1 MVIKSGTQKTRKIHL
16 SVLCN
21 EFRPGNRK
29 KAVMAKKTRFKFLAA
44 CALMAAAL
52 LLSRTACAEIEHIE
66 KEELSARLCSPQIV
80 LLDVRTGEV
89 WEKSKIKI
97 KCSRRVDPYN
107 VESWVDSISK
117 DKQIILYCC
126 S

>member
-1 MVIKSGTQKTRKIHL
+1 VTLQKIRIEL
-16 SVLCN
+16 IML
-21 EFRPGNRK
+21 
-29 KAVMAKKTRFKFLAA
+29 

-52 LLSRTACAEIEHIE
+52 LLTRTVCAEIERIE
-66 KEELSARLCSPQIV
+66 KEELNAKLCSANII

-97 KCSRRVDPYN
+97 KCSRRVDPYD
-107 VESWVDSISK
+107 VDSWVATIPK
-117 DKQIILYCC
+117 DKQIVLYCC

>member
-1 MVIKSGTQKTRKIHL
+1 
-16 SVLCN
+16 
-21 EFRPGNRK
+21 
-29 KAVMAKKTRFKFLAA
+29 
-44 CALMAAAL
+44 MAAAL
-52 LLSRTACAEIEHIE
+52 LLSRTACAEEIERIE
-66 KEELSARLCSPQIV
+66 KEELSAMLCSPQIV

-107 VESWVDSISK
+107 VESWITAIPK
-117 DKQIILYCC
+117 DKLIVLYCC

>member
-1 MVIKSGTQKTRKIHL
+1 MTTKNIRPMV
-16 SVLCN
+16 
-21 EFRPGNRK
+21 
-29 KAVMAKKTRFKFLAA
+29 LAA
-44 CALMAAAL
+44 SLLLAVAL
-52 LLSRTACAEIEHIE
+52 LLPRNAGAEIERIE
-66 KEELSARLCSPQIV
+66 KEELSAKLCSPQII

-107 VESWVDSISK
+107 IESWVATIPQ
-117 DKQIILYCC
+117 DKQIVLYCC

>member
-1 MVIKSGTQKTRKIHL
+1 MVRKRRF
-16 SVLCN
+16 
-21 EFRPGNRK
+21 EFIVIG
-29 KAVMAKKTRFKFLAA
+29 M
-44 CALMAAAL
+44 LMAVAL
-52 LLSRTACAEIEHIE
+52 LLPRTACAEIERIE
-66 KEELSARLCSPQIV
+66 KEELSAMLCSPQIA

-107 VESWVDSISK
+107 VESWIAAIPQ
-117 DKQIILYCC
+117 DKLIVLYDC

>member
-1 MVIKSGTQKTRKIHL
+1 MTFKKI
-16 SVLCN
+16 
-21 EFRPGNRK
+21 
-29 KAVMAKKTRFKFLAA
+29 RFELILAGM
-44 CALMAAAL
+44 LMAAGL
-52 LLSRTACAEIEHIE
+52 LVPRPACAEIERIE
-66 KEELSARLCSPQIV
+66 KFDLNAKLCAPNLI

-107 VESWVDSISK
+107 VESWIDTIPK
-117 DKQIILYCC
+117 DKDIVLYCC

>member
-1 MVIKSGTQKTRKIHL
+1 MARKRRFEFIVIG
-16 SVLCN
+16 
-21 EFRPGNRK
+21 
-29 KAVMAKKTRFKFLAA
+29 M
-44 CALMAAAL
+44 LMAAAL
-52 LLSRTACAEIEHIE
+52 IIPREAAAEIERIE
-66 KEELSARLCSPQIV
+66 KEELNAKLCSPQIV

-107 VESWVDSISK
+107 VESWVDTIPK

>member
-1 MVIKSGTQKTRKIHL
+1 MTTKKIRPT
-16 SVLCN
+16 VLV
-21 EFRPGNRK
+21 
-29 KAVMAKKTRFKFLAA
+29 ASL
-44 CALMAAAL
+44 LLAAAL
-52 LLSRTACAEIEHIE
+52 LLHCDVCAEEIERTE
-66 KEELSARLCSPQIV
+66 KEELSARLCSSQII

-107 VESWVDSISK
+107 VESWVDTIPK
-117 DKQIILYCC
+117 DRDIVLYDC

>member
-1 MVIKSGTQKTRKIHL
+1 VTIKNIRPMV
-16 SVLCN
+16 
-21 EFRPGNRK
+21 
-29 KAVMAKKTRFKFLAA
+29 LAA
-44 CALMAAAL
+44 SLLLAVAL
-52 LLSRTACAEIEHIE
+52 LPRNAGAEIERIG
-66 KEELSARLCSPQIV
+66 KEDLSAKLCSPQIL

-107 VESWVDSISK
+107 VESWIATIPQ
-117 DKQIILYCC
+117 DKQIVLYCC

>member
-1 MVIKSGTQKTRKIHL
+1 MVRKRRF
-16 SVLCN
+16 
-21 EFRPGNRK
+21 EFIVIG
-29 KAVMAKKTRFKFLAA
+29 M
-44 CALMAAAL
+44 LMAAAL
-52 LLSRTACAEIEHIE
+52 IIPREAAAEIERIE
-66 KEELSARLCSPQIV
+66 KEELSAKLCSPQIV

-107 VESWVDSISK
+107 VESWVDTIPK